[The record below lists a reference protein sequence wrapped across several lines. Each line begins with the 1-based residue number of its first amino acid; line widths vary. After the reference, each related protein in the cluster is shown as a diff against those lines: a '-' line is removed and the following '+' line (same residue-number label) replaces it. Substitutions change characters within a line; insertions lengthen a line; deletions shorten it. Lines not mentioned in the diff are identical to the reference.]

1 MRSRRKK
8 PTSAAQ
14 PRNILFLMT
23 DQHRLDTL
31 GFYDGT
37 PAHTPVL
44 DGLAQ
49 NSTVFT
55 SAYTPSAICTPARA
69 SLITGL
75 HPFEHGLLANYEWNS
90 GHREELPTDHA
101 VFSHRL
107 RAQGY
112 NVGHVGK
119 WHVGHR
125 RGPAEHGFDGEHIA
139 GALNDYTNP
148 GYLAWLE
155 RHGHPPVGL
164 TDQIHTTLP
173 DGSQG
178 HLLAARLR
186 QPTEAT
192 FEQYLADLTIERI
205 GTYAAEGK
213 PFYLNCHFFGPHL
226 PYLLPDEWFDL
237 IDPDQIELPASM
249 AETFADKP
257 EIQRTYS
264 RYWGADGFDAVRW
277 RKLIAI
283 YRGYVALIDHQVGRI
298 LAALRDHGL
307 QEDTVVCFTAD
318 HGEFTGAHRLND
330 KGPAMYD
337 DIYRIPALVHNPGV
351 RGDRCDDFVSLLDFH
366 ATILDVAG
374 IHPAASRGTSLLDPS
389 ALRERREIVAE
400 FHGHHFGYSQR
411 MLRDRRFKLIINP
424 EGTDELYDLQS
435 DPHELRNVV
444 AVPAYGEVVT
454 DLRRRLYRILRDRGD
469 RFAQWMAMMSG
480 IPEADRIRPETAV
493 ESHVQ

>member
-1 MRSRRKK
+1 MSNNSGQ
-8 PTSAAQ
+8 PTTTS
-14 PRNILFLMT
+14 PHNVLFLMT

-31 GFYDGT
+31 GFYGGT
-37 PAHTPVL
+37 PTHTPVL
-44 DGLAQ
+44 DELARH
-49 NSTVFT
+49 STVFT

-69 SLITGL
+69 SLVTGL

-90 GHREELPTDHA
+90 GHREELPAEHA
-101 VFSHRL
+101 AFSHQL
-107 RAQGY
+107 RAHGY

-119 WHVGHR
+119 WHVGRH
-125 RGPAEHGFDGEHIA
+125 RGPVEHGFDGEHIA

-148 GYLAWLE
+148 GYLAWLK
-155 RHGHPPVGL
+155 RNGHPPVEL
-164 TDQIHTTLP
+164 ADPTHTTLP

-178 HLLAARLR
+178 HLLAARVR

-192 FEQYLADLTIERI
+192 FEAYLADLTIEKI
-205 GTYAAEGK
+205 HAYAADGK

-226 PYLLPDEWFDL
+226 PYLLPDEWYDL
-237 IDPDQIELPASM
+237 VEPERIELPPSM

-257 EIQRTYS
+257 HIQRTYS
-264 RYWGADGFDAVRW
+264 QYWGADGFDADQW

-283 YRGYVALIDHQVGRI
+283 YRGYVGLIDHQIGRI
-298 LAALRDHGL
+298 LAALDDHGL
-307 QEDTVVCFTAD
+307 REETVVCFTAD

-330 KGPAMYD
+330 KGPAMYE
-337 DIYRIPALVHNPGV
+337 DIYRIPALVHTPESAGS
-351 RGDRCDDFVSLLDFH
+351 RCDDFVTLLDFH

-374 IHPAASRGTSLLDPS
+374 LSTSTSRGTSLLDTA
-389 ALRERREIVAE
+389 ALGGRGEIVAE

-411 MLRDRRFKLIINP
+411 MLRDRRYKLIVNP
-424 EGTDELYDLQS
+424 EGTDELYDLHD

-444 AVPAYGEVVT
+444 AVPAYADIAAG
-454 DLRRRLYRILRDRGD
+454 LRQRLYRILVDRGD

-480 IPEADRIRPETAV
+480 IPQAERIRPETAV